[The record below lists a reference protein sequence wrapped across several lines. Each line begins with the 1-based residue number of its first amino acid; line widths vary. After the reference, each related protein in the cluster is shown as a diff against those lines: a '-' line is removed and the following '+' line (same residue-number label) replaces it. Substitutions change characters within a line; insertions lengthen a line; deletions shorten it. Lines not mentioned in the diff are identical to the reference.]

1 MKSSLIIL
9 SFFVA
14 GVLLGITGNVPKLFI
29 QNDFSL
35 YALYVLMFLVGIGI
49 GADRNSWK
57 VLKTMKIKILFVP
70 FGVIVGTLIGT
81 AIVSVF
87 IPDLKLKEVLAVGA
101 GFGYYSLSSL
111 FIARISGETLGVIAL
126 LSNISREILTL
137 LITPILVQYF
147 GKLAGIASGGA
158 TSMDTTLP
166 IITRYSGKEWS
177 IISVFSGV
185 VLTLLVPFLV
195 TFILKFF

>member
-1 MKSSLIIL
+1 MKNSLIIL

-14 GVLLGITGNVPKLFI
+14 GILLGISKKLPDLFI
-29 QNDFSL
+29 QTDFSM
-35 YALYVLMFLVGIGI
+35 YALYILMFLVGISI
-49 GADRNSWK
+49 GADRSSWI
-57 VLKTMKIKILFVP
+57 VLRTMKIKIFLIPAGIIF
-70 FGVIVGTLIGT
+70 GTLAGT
-81 AIVSVF
+81 AIVSLF
-87 IPDLKLKEVLAVGA
+87 LPGLKLKEVMAVGS

-111 FIARISGETLGVIAL
+111 FITRLSSEALGVTAL
-126 LSNISREILTL
+126 LSNIFREIVTL
-137 LITPILVQYF
+137 VATPLLVQNF

-166 IITRYSGKEWS
+166 VITRYSGKEWS
-177 IISVFSGV
+177 IVSVFSGV